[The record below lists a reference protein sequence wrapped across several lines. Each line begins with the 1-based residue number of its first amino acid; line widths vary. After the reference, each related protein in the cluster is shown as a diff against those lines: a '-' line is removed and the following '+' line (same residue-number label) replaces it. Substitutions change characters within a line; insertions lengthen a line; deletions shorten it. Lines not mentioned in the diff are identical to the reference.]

1 MQKYLTLS
9 SKGQVTLPKDLRDA
23 MGLKAG
29 DELVYTLVGDN
40 FLVTPKSI
48 DFNDLAGFLGTPP
61 NGAATLDEIDETVL
75 RAGGSAAAEPLRR
88 SQKSKA
94 A

>member
-9 SKGQVTLPKDLRDA
+9 AKGQVTLPKELRDA

-48 DFNDLAGFLGTPP
+48 DFNDLAGFLGAPP
-61 NGAATLDEIDETVL
+61 NGPATLDEIGEKVVH
-75 RAGGSAAAEPLRR
+75 AGGRAAAEPLRR
-88 SQKSKA
+88 SQKSNA